1 MCREKVFD
9 MTKFAR
15 MVLMTGTTF
24 GLLACTDMT
33 GAPNRPANGAIIGG
47 LTGAALGNA
56 VGHSTNATLIGGV
69 VGATIGASI
78 GTQLQTQEDELNRSM
93 AGSGAQIVNTGSA
106 LQVILPENVTFAF
119 GSAVVNQGFMQPLAA
134 LTLNLRQHPNS
145 MVRVVGHTDNV
156 GSAAYNDELS
166 TQRALAV
173 SRILLANGLPSQRL
187 TYYGQGYRQPIAS
200 NLTAEGRAMNRRVEI
215 IITPTQ

>member
-1 MCREKVFD
+1 MKKITILVM
-9 MTKFAR
+9 MT
-15 MVLMTGTTF
+15 TTSVA
-24 GLLACTDMT
+24 LLACTDMN
-33 GAPNRPANGAIIGG
+33 GAPYRPANGAIIGG

-56 VGHSTNATLIGGV
+56 VGHSTDATLIGGV
-69 VGATIGASI
+69 VGAVIGGSI
-78 GTQLQTQEDELNRSM
+78 GTQLQTQEDELNRSL

-119 GSAVVNQGFMQPLAA
+119 GSSVVNQGFMQPLAA

-145 MVRVVGHTDNV
+145 TVRVVGHTDNV

-166 TQRALAV
+166 TQRALSV
-173 SRILLANGLPSQRL
+173 SRILLANGLSSARL
-187 TYYGQGYRQPIAS
+187 TYYGQGYRQPVAS
-200 NLTAEGRAMNRRVEI
+200 NLTAAGRAMNRRVEI